1 MKACFTRRF
10 VMFVAAL
17 AITGAGPASAGLMYG
32 VSFASTEG
40 SILYQVDPQSG
51 LASNPRPTG
60 LDHVV
65 GIAFGSDGTLY
76 GLTNATTPTHPNT
89 LVRINS
95 TTGSAQVVGS
105 TGLSDIVEGDL
116 AFDRTTG
123 SLYGMY
129 HLTGGQR
136 KLFTVN
142 ASTGAA
148 TALPDSLAGDPSAMA
163 FDAAGNLYVIDT
175 ALAKLHTVNKA
186 TGATLTTLS
195 LSRSLGAVAG
205 MAVDPATGVFYVA
218 DGDSGGTD
226 HLYTLDPTTG
236 LLTDIGPTGLANG
249 LAGLAIV
256 PEPASAVLLSAG
268 AWWFGRRR
276 SRA

>member
-1 MKACFTRRF
+1 M
-10 VMFVAAL
+10 
-17 AITGAGPASAGLMYG
+17 
-32 VSFASTEG
+32 
-40 SILYQVDPQSG
+40 
-51 LASNPRPTG
+51 
-60 LDHVV
+60 
-65 GIAFGSDGTLY
+65 
-76 GLTNATTPTHPNT
+76 
-89 LVRINS
+89 
-95 TTGSAQVVGS
+95 VGS
-105 TGLSDIVEGDL
+105 TGLDNISEGDL

-129 HLTGGQR
+129 HLAGGQR
-136 KLFTVN
+136 KLFTVD
-142 ASTGAA
+142 AATGAA
-148 TALPDSLAGDPSAMA
+148 TALPNSLAGDPSAMT
-163 FDAAGNLYVIDT
+163 FDGTGNLYVIDT
-175 ALAKLHTVNKA
+175 ALAKLHTVNKT

-205 MAVDPATGVFYVA
+205 MAVDPATGIFYVA

-268 AWWFGRRR
+268 AWWIGRRR
-276 SRA
+276 SKA

>member
-1 MKACFTRRF
+1 MKGCFTRWF
-10 VMFVAAL
+10 VMLVAAL
-17 AITGAGPASAGLMYG
+17 AMTGAGPASAGVMYG

-51 LASNPRPTG
+51 LASNPKPTG

-95 TTGSAQVVGS
+95 TTGAAQVVGS
-105 TGLSDIVEGDL
+105 TGLDNMAEGDL
-116 AFDRTTG
+116 AYDRTTD

-129 HLTGGQR
+129 HLAGGQR

-148 TALPDSLAGDPSAMA
+148 TALPSSLAGDPSAMA

-205 MAVDPATGVFYVA
+205 MAVDPATGIFYVA

-256 PEPASAVLLSAG
+256 PEPASIVLLSAG
-268 AWWFGRRR
+268 VMWLGRRR